1 MGQLSK
7 ENIRYFVY
15 RWVNFLGD
23 FTPVKLVA
31 WWVLERVT
39 NKQGE
44 RERGSDG
51 FEKNKGV

>member
-44 RERGSDG
+44 RDRGSDG